1 MGNLQENNY
10 HNLKLK
16 IDRDDYW
23 DFFVNKD
30 NFSPYSFS
38 TDSIYDKC
46 LMSYIDTSIDGCVED
61 NMLIG
66 SGDYTWES
74 AVTSDYTLEN
84 IGYTGVDNGLI
95 TFRKDRISNKDFVE
109 IFQNSKYQINNDA
122 RLKLHAVSG
131 NTLLYD
137 YPLKKENDVIKLN
150 GGFYQ
155 GFFKTE
161 CDKYYI
167 LPSALSEEMPWE
179 FEFVLK
185 KSDLEPESNKTLN
198 DKYPDN
204 KGIFF
209 YIGTRAENK
218 WIYYY
223 EEEDECNTLAP
234 DNYVED
240 SEISFDDYIIGNFY
254 DLDPEFTPIPPLDI
268 DDYLNFNYYDD
279 SYYSGGTVII
289 DENLPHIN
297 MDNWCCN
304 GENDNSDKNK
314 KIRYDFSR
322 CQCMSCGCIRRPPSE
337 EIIDESKTDES
348 ISDLIF
354 GDGYIDDY
362 DGLDYDTD
370 YWEPEMDISDF
381 EYETSDGFKLK
392 SANDYFFYTDNKFLL
407 FDRTCNGYTVRNWE
421 EGTKMMYYGKKDKFK
436 GNLFILMNR
445 TCTGYNVNTINELRD
460 EENSKYDSLYKDIY
474 NNAFALRITDNGELG
489 YRLLTY
495 DCEISGE
502 NKTSII
508 EGYSFPNVI
517 ENDKWYTIHVKI
529 IPHLNT
535 MKIYFYVNGKLVY
548 ITKDLPKVNLHDLD
562 DLYEKQEGVPY
573 NISLGGGTQGL
584 SETILNNYMLN
595 PTRTYPIEEN
605 FAGSFIGYFKS
616 FKFYGCPME
625 YTDIL
630 NNAKVEEKKNEYI

>member
-1 MGNLQENNY
+1 MFDLIR
-10 HNLKLK
+10 L
-16 IDRDDYW
+16 I
-23 DFFVNKD
+23 
-30 NFSPYSFS
+30 SP
-38 TDSIYDKC
+38 DI
-46 LMSYIDTSIDGCVED
+46 
-61 NMLIG
+61 LIHH
-66 SGDYTWES
+66 
-74 AVTSDYTLEN
+74 TSD
-84 IGYTGVDNGLI
+84 
-95 TFRKDRISNKDFVE
+95 R
-109 IFQNSKYQINNDA
+109 
-122 RLKLHAVSG
+122 
-131 NTLLYD
+131 
-137 YPLKKENDVIKLN
+137 
-150 GGFYQ
+150 
-155 GFFKTE
+155 
-161 CDKYYI
+161 
-167 LPSALSEEMPWE
+167 
-179 FEFVLK
+179 
-185 KSDLEPESNKTLN
+185 
-198 DKYPDN
+198 
-204 KGIFF
+204 
-209 YIGTRAENK
+209 
-218 WIYYY
+218 
-223 EEEDECNTLAP
+223 
-234 DNYVED
+234 
-240 SEISFDDYIIGNFY
+240 
-254 DLDPEFTPIPPLDI
+254 
-268 DDYLNFNYYDD
+268 
-279 SYYSGGTVII
+279 TV
-289 DENLPHIN
+289 
-297 MDNWCCN
+297 
-304 GENDNSDKNK
+304 
-314 KIRYDFSR
+314 
-322 CQCMSCGCIRRPPSE
+322 
-337 EIIDESKTDES
+337 S
-348 ISDLIF
+348 ISPI
-354 GDGYIDDY
+354 ISS
-362 DGLDYDTD
+362 
-370 YWEPEMDISDF
+370 ISDF

-407 FDRTCNGYTVRNWE
+407 FDRTCNGYIVRNWE

>member
-46 LMSYIDTSIDGCVED
+46 LMSYIDTSIDECVED

-66 SGDYTWES
+66 SGEYTWES

-167 LPSALSEEMPWE
+167 LPSTLSEEMPWE

-240 SEISFDDYIIGNFY
+240 SEISFDD
-254 DLDPEFTPIPPLDI
+254 
-268 DDYLNFNYYDD
+268 
-279 SYYSGGTVII
+279 
-289 DENLPHIN
+289 
-297 MDNWCCN
+297 
-304 GENDNSDKNK
+304 
-314 KIRYDFSR
+314 
-322 CQCMSCGCIRRPPSE
+322 
-337 EIIDESKTDES
+337 
-348 ISDLIF
+348 
-354 GDGYIDDY
+354 
-362 DGLDYDTD
+362 
-370 YWEPEMDISDF
+370 
-381 EYETSDGFKLK
+381 
-392 SANDYFFYTDNKFLL
+392 
-407 FDRTCNGYTVRNWE
+407 
-421 EGTKMMYYGKKDKFK
+421 
-436 GNLFILMNR
+436 
-445 TCTGYNVNTINELRD
+445 
-460 EENSKYDSLYKDIY
+460 
-474 NNAFALRITDNGELG
+474 
-489 YRLLTY
+489 
-495 DCEISGE
+495 
-502 NKTSII
+502 
-508 EGYSFPNVI
+508 
-517 ENDKWYTIHVKI
+517 
-529 IPHLNT
+529 
-535 MKIYFYVNGKLVY
+535 
-548 ITKDLPKVNLHDLD
+548 
-562 DLYEKQEGVPY
+562 
-573 NISLGGGTQGL
+573 
-584 SETILNNYMLN
+584 
-595 PTRTYPIEEN
+595 
-605 FAGSFIGYFKS
+605 
-616 FKFYGCPME
+616 
-625 YTDIL
+625 
-630 NNAKVEEKKNEYI
+630 